1 MNHSTT
7 FKSTFLAALL
17 AASLG
22 VSAQGTPSASD
33 KTFVTKAAVG
43 GMAEVELGK
52 LAQQKAAS
60 DQVKQFGSH
69 MVDDHTKVNDEL
81 KQIAGAKNV
90 ALPTSL
96 DAKHQAAMA
105 KLQKLS
111 GASFDRAYMAE
122 MQKDHKETIAL
133 FERESRSGKDADLKG
148 FATKT
153 LPNLK
158 DHLKMVQETT
168 ASMKTA
174 SR

>member
-1 MNHSTT
+1 MSHVP
-7 FKSTFLAALL
+7 FKSALIAGLLVAGAA
-17 AASLG
+17 A
-22 VSAQGTPSASD
+22 SAQGAPSSVD

-69 MVDDHTKVNDEL
+69 MVDDHTKANDEL

-96 DAKHQAAMA
+96 DAKHQAVMT

-122 MQKDHKETIAL
+122 MQKDHKEDIAL
-133 FERESRSGKDADLKG
+133 FEKESRSGSDADVKG

-153 LPNLK
+153 LPTLK
-158 DHLKMVQETT
+158 DHMKMVQDTV